1 MLSLNRILALTL
13 VTTALA
19 ACGDP
24 QPGDEADTSSTT
36 TDTDA
41 ASTGPTTG
49 AVDPACACIDP
60 AQFGR
65 ASYTCAPGPCDSV
78 AVECDAEGSPS
89 DTVCGSGTV
98 VSLDEVALNCALDQ
112 LIAGTPGLIEY
123 SISDYISSGGAFVA
137 IGPGGDLMRS
147 YGVYDLGGSEGAV
160 GPVSLKDAAYFTA
173 CKAEPDVQA
182 RFLCFIRWTDD
193 EPAATCDDAS
203 ELSSEF

>member
-1 MLSLNRILALTL
+1 MLNLHRLLALTL
-13 VTTALA
+13 VTTILA
-19 ACGDP
+19 ACGDK
-24 QPGDEADTSSTT
+24 QPGDEASSTT
-36 TDTDA
+36 ANTDSDT

-60 AQFGR
+60 ATFGY
-65 ASYTCAPGPCDSV
+65 ASYTCEPGPCEPV

-89 DTVCGSGTV
+89 DVACGSGTV
-98 VSLDEVALNCALDQ
+98 VSLDEAALNCALDQ

-137 IGPGGDLMRS
+137 IGPSGNLMRS
-147 YGVYDLGGSEGAV
+147 YGVYDLGGSESPAGSV
-160 GPVSLKDAAYFTA
+160 TLKDAAYFTA

-182 RFLCFIRWTDD
+182 RFLCFVQWTDD

-203 ELSSEF
+203 ELGSEY